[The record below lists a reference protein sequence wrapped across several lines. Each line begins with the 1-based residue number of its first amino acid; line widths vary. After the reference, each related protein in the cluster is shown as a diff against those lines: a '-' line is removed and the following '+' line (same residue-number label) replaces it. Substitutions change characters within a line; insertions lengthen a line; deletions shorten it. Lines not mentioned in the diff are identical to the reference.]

1 MRPVVLIH
9 TLGMT
14 RSDAS
19 ASERLETGI
28 PGMDEILCGGLRKRS
43 ATLLRGAPGA
53 GKTIFGL
60 HFLAAGVQASETG
73 LYVNLGEPVD
83 YIRETAATFGL
94 DVEPVNFLSLSAT
107 GEEFHSEE
115 TYDLFS
121 SAEVEGPSLVENI
134 REEIE
139 AVDPDRVVIDPAT
152 EFRYLTTDEHQFRS
166 QILSLLDFLK
176 AAEATVVLTSQAAD
190 SMPDDDLQF
199 LVDAVVTI
207 DSDGKRRTVEIP
219 KFRGSSTRSG
229 RHTVTITDSGMH
241 AWPQI
246 DPARHERSRTLSTRP
261 SGVAA
266 LDALLSGGLTTGT
279 VTFVSGPTGVGKT
292 TTGLQFLTE
301 AASNGDRSVLYSFE
315 EDTETLLTRAEA
327 IGIPVGKLID
337 SGQLHIEEIGP
348 DELTVDEFTS
358 RIRTEVEDND
368 TELVMIDGTTGF
380 EQSLVGVGE
389 NPTGPLVRI
398 GRYLRNMGVTGI
410 ITNEVH
416 QITGEFRA
424 TEQKVSHLADA
435 IVVLRHVEHRGQL
448 RKVIGV
454 LKKRTSEYEPR
465 LRELEITAEG
475 IRVGEPL
482 SELRGIL
489 TGTPEWNDA
498 DDEQ

>member
-1 MRPVVLIH
+1 
-9 TLGMT
+9 MT
-14 RSDAS
+14 GSDSS

-28 PGMDEILCGGLRKRS
+28 PGMDELLGGGLRKRS
-43 ATLLRGAPGA
+43 ATLCRGAPGA

-60 HFLAAGVQASETG
+60 HFLAAGVRASETG
-73 LYVNLGEPVD
+73 LYVNLGEPAD
-83 YIRETAATFGL
+83 YIRETASAFGL
-94 DVEPVNFLSLSAT
+94 DIEPVHFLSLSAT
-107 GEEFHSEE
+107 GEEFHSAE

-121 SAEVEGPSLVENI
+121 SAEVEGPSLVENV

-199 LVDAVVTI
+199 LVDAVITI
-207 DSDGKRRTVEIP
+207 DSDGRRRTVEIP

-229 RHTVTITDSGMH
+229 RHTVTITDSGMR
-241 AWPQI
+241 AWPQL
-246 DPARHERSRTLSTRP
+246 DPARHERPRTHRTLA
-261 SGVAA
+261 SGVTE
-266 LDALLSGGLTTGT
+266 LDRLLSGGLTTGT
-279 VTFVSGPTGVGKT
+279 ITFFSGPTGVGKT
-292 TTGLQFLTE
+292 TTGLQFMSE

-327 IGIPVGKLID
+327 IGIPIAEMID
-337 SGQLHIEEIGP
+337 SEMLQIEEIGP

-368 TELVMIDGTTGF
+368 TEIVMIDGTTGF
-380 EQSLVGVGE
+380 EQSLVG
-389 NPTGPLVRI
+389 TGDNATGALVKV

-410 ITNEVH
+410 VTNEVH
-416 QITGEFRA
+416 QITGEFQA
-424 TEQKVSHLADA
+424 TEQKISHLADA

-454 LKKRTSEYEPR
+454 LKKRTSDYEPR
-465 LRELEITAEG
+465 LRELEITAKG
-475 IRVGEPL
+475 IHVGEPL

-489 TGTPEWNDA
+489 TGTPEWDDP